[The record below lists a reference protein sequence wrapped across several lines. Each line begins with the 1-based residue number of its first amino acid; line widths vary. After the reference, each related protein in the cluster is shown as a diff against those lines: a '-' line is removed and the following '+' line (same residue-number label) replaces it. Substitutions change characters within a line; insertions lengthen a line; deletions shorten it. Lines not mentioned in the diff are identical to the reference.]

1 MSFHIRLQKDKSLD
15 FKIAVAL
22 YFLNFFK
29 EYIHL
34 LDYRIR
40 SKGEI
45 KHIEDIQ
52 SDTNVSHIKKEIN
65 ENDEA
70 IAIEFFFRFKDKL
83 AYLEINS
90 EYHSRFSDDIE
101 FNISNN
107 SLQNIFMEQQLREQ
121 LKMFLKNAYNEH
133 SLVKAYIDVDEEGS
147 DNPLDII
154 YDYEPRGSNFFIKVI
169 RALEVLSEDSPEL
182 LELYEKVR
190 GSDKN
195 YVASRLWQNNLIR
208 SMIFD
213 IADSK
218 GIVAQES
225 SVLFFAED
233 KGKVKDYYLEIINNI
248 LNPIFSDVPSI
259 DKQIENFSEKQLNR

>member
-15 FKIAVAL
+15 FKIGVAL

-29 EYIHL
+29 EHIHL

-45 KHIEDIQ
+45 KHVEDIQ
-52 SDTNVSHIKKEIN
+52 FEMDVPHIKKDIN
-65 ENDEA
+65 ENDDGV
-70 IAIEFFFRFKDKL
+70 AIEFFFRIKDKL

-101 FNISNN
+101 FNLSNN
-107 SLQNIFMEQQLREQ
+107 SLQNLLMENQLREQ
-121 LKMFLKNAYNEH
+121 IKIFLKNAYNKH
-133 SLVKAYIDVDEEGS
+133 NLVKAYIDINEEGG
-147 DNPLDII
+147 DNPLDIV

-169 RALEVLSEDSPEL
+169 RALEILSEDSPEL
-182 LELYEKVR
+182 LKLYEKVR

-233 KGKVKDYYLEIINNI
+233 KDKVKDYYLDIINKVI
-248 LNPIFSDVPSI
+248 NPIFNDIPSI
-259 DKQIENFSEKQLNR
+259 DKQIDDFSEQLK

>member
-1 MSFHIRLQKDKSLD
+1 MSFHIKLQKDKSLD
-15 FKIAVAL
+15 FKIAVVL
-22 YFLNFFK
+22 YFLNFFR
-29 EYIHL
+29 EHIHL

-45 KHIEDIQ
+45 KHIGDIQ
-52 SDTNVSHIKKEIN
+52 FDMNLSHIKKDIH
-65 ENDEA
+65 ENDEGV
-70 IAIEFFFRFKDKL
+70 AIEFFFRIKDKL

-101 FNISNN
+101 FNLSDN
-107 SLQNIFMEQQLREQ
+107 SLQNLFMERQLREQ
-121 LKMFLKNAYNEH
+121 IKIFLKNAYNEH
-133 SLVKAYIDVDEEGS
+133 NLVKAYIDIDEEGN
-147 DNPLDII
+147 DNPLDVI

-169 RALEVLSEDSPEL
+169 RVLEVLSEDSPEL
-182 LELYEKVR
+182 FELYEKVR

-195 YVASRLWQNNLIR
+195 YVASRLWQNDIIR

-218 GIVAQES
+218 GVVAQES

-233 KGKVKDYYLEIINNI
+233 KEKVKDYYLEIINNV